1 MRFRSIGASASNIG
15 DYLTKIKE
23 EEDKFIYE
31 SILSHIGFISLE
43 ESKNRDGLLGPNSI
57 YKLTTFKNEGRRRR
71 RKILKSHYRK
81 KLYFHHQK
89 CKINSNDENIISN
102 SN

>member
-15 DYLTKIKE
+15 DYLAKIKE
-23 EEDKFIYE
+23 EEDKYIYE
-31 SILSHIGFISLE
+31 SILSHIKFISIE
-43 ESKNRDGLLGPNSI
+43 ESKKRDGLLGPNSI
-57 YKLTTFKNEGRRRR
+57 YKITTLKKEGKRRR

-89 CKINSNDENIISN
+89 CKVDSNDENIIIN

>member
-23 EEDKFIYE
+23 EEDKYIYE
-31 SILSHIGFISLE
+31 SILSHIGFFSLK
-43 ESKNRDGLLGPNSI
+43 ESKKRDGLLGPKSI
-57 YKLTTFKNEGRRRR
+57 YKLTTLKKEGKRRR
-71 RKILKSHYRK
+71 RKILKSHYLK

-89 CKINSNDENIISN
+89 CKVDSNDENIVIN

>member
-1 MRFRSIGASASNIG
+1 MRFHSIGASASNIG
-15 DYLTKIKE
+15 EYLTKIKE
-23 EEDKFIYE
+23 IEDKYIYE
-31 SILSHIGFISLE
+31 SILSHIGFFSLK

-57 YKLTTFKNEGRRRR
+57 YKLTTLKNEGKRRR

-89 CKINSNDENIISN
+89 CKVDSNDENIVIN

>member
-23 EEDKFIYE
+23 EEDKYIYE
-31 SILSHIGFISLE
+31 SILSHIKFISLE
-43 ESKNRDGLLGPNSI
+43 ESKKGYGLLGPNSI
-57 YKLTTFKNEGRRRR
+57 YKLTTLKNQGKRRRK
-71 RKILKSHYRK
+71 KILKSHYRK
-81 KLYFHHQK
+81 KVYFHHQK
-89 CKINSNDENIISN
+89 FNIDSNDENILIN

>member
-71 RKILKSHYRK
+71 RKILKSHYK
-81 KLYFHHQK
+81 KNYIFIIKNVKLIQMV
-89 CKINSNDENIISN
+89 KIL
-102 SN
+102 